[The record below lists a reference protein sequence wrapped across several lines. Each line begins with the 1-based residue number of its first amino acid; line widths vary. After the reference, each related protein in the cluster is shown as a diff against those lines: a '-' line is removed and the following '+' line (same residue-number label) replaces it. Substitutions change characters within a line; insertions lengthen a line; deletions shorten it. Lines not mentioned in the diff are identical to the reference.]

1 MPPIRAVL
9 SIGGSTFFA
18 PFSVQLI
25 GADHL
30 LAGDIR
36 FADSFLIV
44 AWEAYIPS

>member
-1 MPPIRAVL
+1 MPPIRAVP
-9 SIGGSTFFA
+9 SIGGSTFA

-30 LAGDIR
+30 LAGDMG
-36 FADSFLIV
+36 FADFLLIA